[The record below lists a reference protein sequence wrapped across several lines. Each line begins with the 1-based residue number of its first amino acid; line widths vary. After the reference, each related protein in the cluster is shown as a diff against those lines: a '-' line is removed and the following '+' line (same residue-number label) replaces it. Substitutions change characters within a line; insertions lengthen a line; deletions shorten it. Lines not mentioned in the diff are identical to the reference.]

1 MKNDLIIMN
10 GISSSWD
17 EAITGFDAL
26 WPTIPAQYLQQTA
39 EGGRLPGEIHRQY
52 PDKGT
57 ETQQDLRPAGDQRV
71 KFFRCKEKYQQHQ
84 QGV

>member
-1 MKNDLIIMN
+1 MKNNQIIMN

-26 WPTIPAQYLQQTA
+26 WPTIPAQYLQQA
-39 EGGRLPGEIHRQY
+39 GEGRLPGNIQRQY

-57 ETQQDLRPAGDQRV
+57 GAQQNPCSSCKQRV
-71 KFFRCKEKYQQHQ
+71 KSFLREEQYQ
-84 QGV
+84 

>member
-1 MKNDLIIMN
+1 MKNNQLIMN

-26 WPTIPAQYLQQTA
+26 WPTIPAQYIQQA
-39 EGGRLPGEIHRQY
+39 EERRLGGEIHGQY

-57 ETQQDLRPAGDQRV
+57 GSQQDPCSSWKQRV
-71 KFFRCKEKYQQHQ
+71 KSFRRQEQYQ
-84 QGV
+84 